1 MPYTK
6 KVEPL
11 LSPGKSRFS
20 GHFAYAQSR
29 SDIAKYR
36 HIEQEG
42 FLKNYGHSAAQ
53 LKKIVWAGGDAANFD
68 GPGGGLM
75 EQGQS
80 EKESCFSCP
89 VRTYER
95 DGLSLIQGEIIH
107 TENLPGRVCPPKI
120 SGNQQWFQNATAAF
134 RITSG

>member
-11 LSPGKSRFS
+11 LRPGKGRFS
-20 GHFAYAQSR
+20 GNFAYAQSR
-29 SDIAKYR
+29 SEIAKHR

-42 FLKNYGHSAAQ
+42 FLKNDGYSAAQ
-53 LKKIVWAGGDAANFD
+53 LKKIVWAGGDAVKFD
-68 GPGGGLM
+68 GSGGGLM

-95 DGLSLIQGEIIH
+95 YGFSLIQGEIID
-107 TENLPGRVCPPKI
+107 TEDLPGGVYPPKV
-120 SGNQQWFQNATAAF
+120 SGNQQWFQIGTAAF

>member
-1 MPYTK
+1 MGYAK

-11 LSPGKSRFS
+11 LCPGKGRFP

-42 FLKNYGHSAAQ
+42 FLKNDGHSAAQ
-53 LKKIVWAGGDAANFD
+53 LKKIVRAGGDPVEFD
-68 GPGGGLM
+68 GSGGGLM
-75 EQGQS
+75 EQGQG

-89 VRTYER
+89 VGTYER
-95 DGLSLIQGEIIH
+95 DGLTVIEGKIIDA
-107 TENLPGRVCPPKI
+107 ENLPGGICPPKI
-120 SGNQQWFQNATAAF
+120 SGNQQWFQYGSTAF
-134 RITSG
+134 RITS

>member
-11 LSPGKSRFS
+11 LRPGKGRFP

-29 SDIAKYR
+29 SEIAKYR

-42 FLKNYGHSAAQ
+42 FLKNDGHSAAQ
-53 LKKIVWAGGDAANFD
+53 LKKIVWAGGDAVKFD
-68 GPGGGLM
+68 ESGGGLI

-95 DGLSLIQGEIIH
+95 DGLTLIQGEIIDA
-107 TENLPGRVCPPKI
+107 ENLPGGVCPPKI
-120 SGNQQWFQNATAAF
+120 SGNQQWFQNGPAAF
-134 RITSG
+134 RITSE

>member
-11 LSPGKSRFS
+11 LRPGKGRFP

-29 SDIAKYR
+29 SEIAKYR

-42 FLKNYGHSAAQ
+42 FLKNDGHSAAQ
-53 LKKIVWAGGDAANFD
+53 LETIVRAGGNAVKFD
-68 GPGGGLM
+68 GSGGGLM

-80 EKESCFSCP
+80 EKEGCFSCP

-95 DGLSLIQGEIIH
+95 DGLTLIQGEIIDA
-107 TENLPGRVCPPKI
+107 ENHPGGIYPPKI
-120 SGNQQWFQNATAAF
+120 SGNQHWFQNGTAAF
-134 RITSG
+134 RIASG